1 METRLRL
8 EFQTQFDQMK
18 ELLTQ
23 SLVSINKTL
32 DTTCPTDV
40 KWDTNVDRCRSPDGK
55 FVNTN
60 CCETNQEVNQ
70 DESNL
75 NKKDYNR
82 SKPPSYFIL
91 LLVDRYKGKYALASE
106 FHKQVNHI
114 LVDNG
119 IPHLSPQQIR
129 IFVNLHGYSI
139 VKMNGLNTY
148 KFLC

>member
-1 METRLRL
+1 
-8 EFQTQFDQMK
+8 MK
-18 ELLTQ
+18 ISGLK
-23 SLVSINKTL
+23 VIRMKKKIIFIKDRVKT
-32 DTTCPTDV
+32 
-40 KWDTNVDRCRSPDGK
+40 
-55 FVNTN
+55 VNTN
-60 CCETNQEVNQ
+60 E
-70 DESNL
+70 D
-75 NKKDYNR
+75 KKKYNR

-91 LLVDRYKGKYALASE
+91 LLVDRYKGKYILPSE

-139 VKMNGLNTY
+139 VKMNGY